1 MQPRRQF
8 NTSVDAGR
16 SAAPGR
22 TGRLRVRSLAARSLM
37 VVLLAALGMLL
48 GMPQQAEAQTATALW
63 SGTLTVKAMSG
74 DFGCSNSITNNHCS
88 DHLTDDD
95 FRYDSTDYAI
105 TGIVVR
111 SSGELEIEFDTT
123 LTNATKALTLNVGS
137 TAFNFVDA
145 DTMGTESLIWNNS
158 GLSWSAGDTVTLTL
172 MTPPIEVDIKTF
184 AVFIEDNQGGLD
196 IRLKSEPGADVTVNL
211 ESSDTGIFTVS
222 RASFTFTPMNWDVEQ
237 GPDII
242 PVQDADA
249 LDEMGTLT
257 VSGADFDDILV
268 EVVIVDDDLLL
279 TLPQSPVA
287 LNEEET
293 TTFEVALASA
303 PVRDREVYMKS
314 DDTGA
319 VTVDPLS
326 LEFTSEN
333 WNTSQTVTVT
343 GVADDDPKDEQ
354 VTITVEVT
362 GVTAGTVTVDVT
374 DDDEPGVTIVPT
386 TLDVVEGGTA
396 TYTVKLDTIPTADVA
411 VAITSS
417 DTGKATVLPETPTF
431 TTVNWQTA
439 QTVTVTGVE
448 DADTTNDAVTLTHSA
463 TSTDTDYQGIMI
475 AGVTVTV
482 EDNDTAQVTGVMVEP
497 GNGQL
502 GVEWTA
508 VANATGYEVQWKSSG
523 QSYNNSGRQA
533 TVGSGSTTSHTISSL
548 SNGTAYTVR
557 VTATRTGANDGL
569 PSEEVTKTPVMPT
582 TEGVTVSESAL
593 TVTEEDTTGESYTVV
608 LDSQPTESVTVM
620 VAGHAGTDVT
630 ANPASL
636 TFTTTDWET
645 AQTVTVTAG
654 NDADTT
660 DDTVTLTHNA
670 TSLDADY
677 DSIAVASVRVTVS
690 DNDSSPPPIIGG
702 GGGGGGFG
710 PALIAPKFV
719 DGFRTSRPLYV
730 TAQVGD
736 AVGDPVT
743 ATHPNDFEVTYH
755 LSGTDAALFT
765 VDEETG
771 QIRLGQAITPALGQ
785 TYTVNLTGTDSGGT
799 GAIIIVDIAVEEAP
813 YHRYDLNRNGIIEKN
828 EVLEAVGDYFSDV
841 IEKPMV
847 LEVISLY
854 FAS

>member
-16 SAAPGR
+16 RAAPGR

-48 GMPQQAEAQTATALW
+48 GMPQQAEAQTATTLW

-123 LTNATKALTLNVGS
+123 LTTATLALTLNVGS

-293 TTFEVALASA
+293 TTFEVALASE
-303 PVRDREVYMKS
+303 PVWDREVYVQS
-314 DDTGA
+314 HDTGA
-319 VTVDPLS
+319 VTANPRFLD
-326 LEFTSEN
+326 FTSTN
-333 WNTSQTVTVT
+333 WDEPQEVTVT

-396 TYTVKLDTIPTADVA
+396 TYTVKLDTIPADDVA

-417 DTGKATVLPETPTF
+417 DTGKATVLPETLTF

-439 QTVTVTGVE
+439 QTVTVTAGN
-448 DADTTNDAVTLTHSA
+448 DADTTDDTVTLTHSA

-482 EDNDTAQVTGVMVEP
+482 NDNDTAQVMGVMIEP
-497 GNGQL
+497 GNAQL
-502 GVEWTA
+502 VVEWTA

-548 SNGTAYTVR
+548 NNGTAYTVR
-557 VTATRTGANDGL
+557 VTATRTGANDGAY
-569 PSEEVTKTPVMPT
+569 SAEVLETPVMPT
-582 TEGVTVSESAL
+582 AAGVTVSESAL
-593 TVTEEDTTGESYTVV
+593 TVTEEDATGESYTVV
-608 LDSQPTESVTVM
+608 LDRQ
-620 VAGHAGTDVT
+620 
-630 ANPASL
+630 
-636 TFTTTDWET
+636 
-645 AQTVTVTAG
+645 
-654 NDADTT
+654 AD
-660 DDTVTLTHNA
+660 
-670 TSLDADY
+670 S
-677 DSIAVASVRVTVS
+677 
-690 DNDSSPPPIIGG
+690 
-702 GGGGGGFG
+702 
-710 PALIAPKFV
+710 
-719 DGFRTSRPLYV
+719 
-730 TAQVGD
+730 
-736 AVGDPVT
+736 
-743 ATHPNDFEVTYH
+743 EW
-755 LSGTDAALFT
+755 
-765 VDEETG
+765 
-771 QIRLGQAITPALGQ
+771 
-785 TYTVNLTGTDSGGT
+785 
-799 GAIIIVDIAVEEAP
+799 
-813 YHRYDLNRNGIIEKN
+813 
-828 EVLEAVGDYFSDV
+828 
-841 IEKPMV
+841 
-847 LEVISLY
+847 
-854 FAS
+854 

>member
-1 MQPRRQF
+1 M
-8 NTSVDAGR
+8 
-16 SAAPGR
+16 
-22 TGRLRVRSLAARSLM
+22 
-37 VVLLAALGMLL
+37 
-48 GMPQQAEAQTATALW
+48 
-63 SGTLTVKAMSG
+63 
-74 DFGCSNSITNNHCS
+74 
-88 DHLTDDD
+88 
-95 FRYDSTDYAI
+95 
-105 TGIVVR
+105 
-111 SSGELEIEFDTT
+111 
-123 LTNATKALTLNVGS
+123 
-137 TAFNFVDA
+137 
-145 DTMGTESLIWNNS
+145 
-158 GLSWSAGDTVTLTL
+158 
-172 MTPPIEVDIKTF
+172 
-184 AVFIEDNQGGLD
+184 
-196 IRLKSEPGADVTVNL
+196 
-211 ESSDTGIFTVS
+211 
-222 RASFTFTPMNWDVEQ
+222 
-237 GPDII
+237 
-242 PVQDADA
+242 
-249 LDEMGTLT
+249 
-257 VSGADFDDILV
+257 
-268 EVVIVDDDLLL
+268 
-279 TLPQSPVA
+279 
-287 LNEEET
+287 
-293 TTFEVALASA
+293 
-303 PVRDREVYMKS
+303 
-314 DDTGA
+314 
-319 VTVDPLS
+319 
-326 LEFTSEN
+326 
-333 WNTSQTVTVT
+333 TVT

-431 TTVNWQTA
+431 TTGNWQTA
-439 QTVTVTGVE
+439 QTVTVTAGN
-448 DADTTNDAVTLTHSA
+448 DADTTDDTVTLTHSA

-482 EDNDTAQVTGVMVEP
+482 NDNDTAQVTGVMIEP

-502 GVEWTA
+502 MVEWTA

-548 SNGTAYTVR
+548 NNGTEYTVR
-557 VTATRTGANDGL
+557 MRATRTGANNGAY
-569 PSEEVTKTPVMPT
+569 SAEVLETPVMAA
-582 TEGVTVSESAL
+582 GVTVSESTL
-593 TVTEEDTTGESYTVV
+593 TVAEQDATGGSYTVV
-608 LDSQPTESVTVM
+608 LDSQPTASVTVM

-630 ANPASL
+630 ANPATL
-636 TFTTTDWET
+636 TFTTTDWDMS
-645 AQTVTVTAG
+645 QTVTVTAG

-670 TSLDADY
+670 TSTDTDY
-677 DSIAVASVRVTVS
+677 NGIAVASVWVTVD
-690 DNDSSPPPIIGG
+690 DNDSSPPPIIGGG

-719 DGFRTSRPLYV
+719 DGFRTSRPLYEN
-730 TAQVGD
+730 AQVGD

-743 ATHPNDFEVTYH
+743 ATHPNDFEVTYS

-771 QIRLGQAITPALGQ
+771 QIRLGKAITPALGQ

-799 GAIIIVDIAVEEAP
+799 GAIIIVDIAVAEAP

-828 EVLEAVGDYFSDV
+828 EVLAAVGDYFSDV

>member
-1 MQPRRQF
+1 
-8 NTSVDAGR
+8 
-16 SAAPGR
+16 
-22 TGRLRVRSLAARSLM
+22 M

-48 GMPQQAEAQTATALW
+48 GMPQQAEAQTATDLW

-74 DFGCSNSITNNHCS
+74 DFGCSNSITNKHCS

-123 LTNATKALTLNVGS
+123 LTTATLALTLNVGS

-145 DTMGTESLIWNNS
+145 DTMGTESLIWDNS
-158 GLSWSAGDTVTLTL
+158 GLSWSAGDTVMLTL

-184 AVFIEDNQGGLD
+184 AEVSEDNQGGLD
-196 IRLKSEPGADVTVNL
+196 IKLKSEPGADVTVNV

-249 LDEMGTLT
+249 NDEMATLT

-268 EVVIVDDDLLL
+268 EVVIVDDDVLL

-293 TTFEVALASA
+293 TTFEVALASE
-303 PVRDREVYMKS
+303 PVRDIEVIVES
-314 DDTGA
+314 HDTGA
-319 VTVDPLS
+319 VTAHPRL
-326 LEFTSEN
+326 LYFTRTN
-333 WNTSQTVTVT
+333 WAELQTVTVT
-343 GVADDDPKDEQ
+343 GVADDDPNDEQ
-354 VTITVEVT
+354 VTIRVWGLSVT
-362 GVTAGTVTVDVT
+362 EGTVTVDVM
-374 DDDEPGVTIVPT
+374 DNDEPDVSVSRT

-396 TYTVKLDTIPTADVA
+396 TYTVKLDTIPADDVA
-411 VAITSS
+411 VEITSS
-417 DTGKATVLPETPTF
+417 DTGKATVLPETLTF
-431 TTVNWQTA
+431 TTGNWQTA
-439 QTVTVTGVE
+439 QTVTVTAGN

-463 TSTDTDYQGIMI
+463 TSTDTDYQGISN
-475 AGVTVTV
+475 AEVTVTV

-502 GVEWTA
+502 AVEWTA
-508 VANATGYEVQWKSSG
+508 VANATGYEVQWKSGG

-548 SNGTAYTVR
+548 NNGTEYTVR
-557 VTATRTGANDGL
+557 MRATRTGANNGAY
-569 PSEEVTKTPVMPT
+569 SAEVLETPV
-582 TEGVTVSESAL
+582 GVTVSVSAL
-593 TVTEEDTTGESYTVV
+593 TVTEEDTTGGSYTVV
-608 LDSQPTESVTVM
+608 LDSQPTASVTVM

-636 TFTTTDWET
+636 TFTTTDWDMS
-645 AQTVTVTAG
+645 QTVTVTAG
-654 NDADTT
+654 NDADTAN
-660 DDTVTLTHNA
+660 DTVTLTHNA
-670 TSLDADY
+670 TSTDADY
-677 DSIAVASVRVTVS
+677 NAISIDGVTVTVD
-690 DNDSSPPPIIGG
+690 DNDSSPPPIIGGGGG

-743 ATHPNDFEVTYH
+743 ATHPNDFEVTYS

-771 QIRLGQAITPALGQ
+771 QIRLGKAITPALGQ

-828 EVLEAVGDYFSDV
+828 EVLAAVGDYFSDV

>member
-16 SAAPGR
+16 RAAPGR

-48 GMPQQAEAQTATALW
+48 GMPQQAEAQTATDLW
-63 SGTLTVKAMSG
+63 SGTLTVKDMSG

-123 LTNATKALTLNVGS
+123 LTTATKALTLNVGS

-145 DTMGTESLIWNNS
+145 DTMGTESLIWDNS
-158 GLSWSAGDTVTLTL
+158 GLSWSAGDTVMLTL

-184 AVFIEDNQGGLD
+184 AEVSEDNQGGLD
-196 IRLKSEPGADVTVNL
+196 IKLKSEPGADVTVNV

-249 LDEMGTLT
+249 DDEMATLT

-268 EVVIVDDDLLL
+268 EVVIVDDDVLL

-293 TTFEVALASA
+293 TTFVVALASA

-333 WNTSQTVTVT
+333 WDTSQTVTVT

-411 VAITSS
+411 VEITSS
-417 DTGKATVLPETPTF
+417 DTGKATVLPETLTF
-431 TTVNWQTA
+431 TTGNWQTA
-439 QTVTVTGVE
+439 QMVTVTGVE
-448 DADTTNDAVTLTHSA
+448 DADTTNDTVTLTHSA

-482 EDNDTAQVTGVMVEP
+482 NDNDTAQVTGVMIAP

-502 GVEWTA
+502 VVQWTA
-508 VANATGYEVQWKSSG
+508 VANATGYEVQWKSGG
-523 QSYNNSGRQA
+523 QSYNTGTRQA
-533 TVGSGSTTSHTISSL
+533 TITSGSTTSHMISSL
-548 SNGTAYTVR
+548 SNGTEYTVR
-557 VTATRTGANDGL
+557 MRATRTGANNGAY
-569 PSEEVTKTPVMPT
+569 SAEVLETPVT
-582 TEGVTVSESAL
+582 AAGVTVSESTL
-593 TVTEEDTTGESYTVV
+593 TVTEEDATGESYTVV
-608 LDSQPTESVTVM
+608 LDSQPTASVTVT

-636 TFTTTDWET
+636 TFTTTDWDMS
-645 AQTVTVTAG
+645 QTVTVTAG
-654 NDADTT
+654 NDADTAN
-660 DDTVTLTHNA
+660 DTVTLTHSA
-670 TSLDADY
+670 ASADNDY
-677 DSIAVASVRVTVS
+677 NGITIASVRVTVS
-690 DNDSSPPPIIGG
+690 DNDSNPPPIIGGG

-719 DGFRTSRPLYV
+719 DGFRTSRPLYEN
-730 TAQVGD
+730 AQVGD

-743 ATHPNDFEVTYH
+743 ATHPNDFEVTYS

-771 QIRLGQAITPALGQ
+771 QIRLGKAITPALGQ

-799 GAIIIVDIAVEEAP
+799 GAIIIVDIAVAEAP

>member
-16 SAAPGR
+16 RAAPGR

-123 LTNATKALTLNVGS
+123 LTTATLALTLNVGS

-293 TTFEVALASA
+293 TTFEVALASE
-303 PVRDREVYMKS
+303 PVWDREVYVQS
-314 DDTGA
+314 HDTGA
-319 VTVDPLS
+319 VTANPRFLD
-326 LEFTSEN
+326 FTSTN
-333 WNTSQTVTVT
+333 WDEPQEVTVT

-417 DTGKATVLPETPTF
+417 DTGKATVLPETLTF

-482 EDNDTAQVTGVMVEP
+482 NDNDTAQVTGVMIEP
-497 GNGQL
+497 GNAQL
-502 GVEWTA
+502 VVEWTA
-508 VANATGYEVQWKSSG
+508 VANATGYEVQWKSGG
-523 QSYNNSGRQA
+523 QSYNTGTRQA
-533 TVGSGSTTSHTISSL
+533 TITSGSTTSHTISSL
-548 SNGTAYTVR
+548 NNGTEYTVR
-557 VTATRTGANDGL
+557 MRATRTGANNGAY
-569 PSEEVTKTPVMPT
+569 SAEVLETPVT
-582 TEGVTVSESAL
+582 AAGVTVSVSAL
-593 TVTEEDTTGESYTVV
+593 TVTEEDTTGGSYTVV

-630 ANPASL
+630 ANPATL
-636 TFTTTDWET
+636 TFTTTDWGHGPDGHGDGGQRCGHSERYGHADPQRDEHRRRLQRHLDRRRDGDRGRQRQQSPADHRRWRWRWWWRWLRARAHR
-645 AQTVTVTAG
+645 AQVRRRLPHIASALRDRAG
-654 NDADTT
+654 RRRRGRPRDRDAPERLRGHLFPEWDRRRPLHRRRG
-660 DDTVTLTHNA
+660 DGPDPARQGDNA
-670 TSLDADY
+670 GVGADLHGQH
-677 DSIAVASVRVTVS
+677 DGHGQRGHGRHHHRGHC
-690 DNDSSPPPIIGG
+690 GG
-702 GGGGGGFG
+702 GGAIPPLRPEQERDHREERGPGGGW
-710 PALIAPKFV
+710 
-719 DGFRTSRPLYV
+719 
-730 TAQVGD
+730 
-736 AVGDPVT
+736 
-743 ATHPNDFEVTYH
+743 
-755 LSGTDAALFT
+755 
-765 VDEETG
+765 
-771 QIRLGQAITPALGQ
+771 RLLLGR
-785 TYTVNLTGTDSGGT
+785 
-799 GAIIIVDIAVEEAP
+799 
-813 YHRYDLNRNGIIEKN
+813 H
-828 EVLEAVGDYFSDV
+828 
-841 IEKPMV
+841 
-847 LEVISLY
+847 
-854 FAS
+854 

>member
-1 MQPRRQF
+1 
-8 NTSVDAGR
+8 
-16 SAAPGR
+16 
-22 TGRLRVRSLAARSLM
+22 M

-48 GMPQQAEAQTATALW
+48 GMPQQAEAQTATDLW
-63 SGTLTVKAMSG
+63 SGTLTVKDMSG

-123 LTNATKALTLNVGS
+123 LTTATLALTLNVGS

-145 DTMGTESLIWNNS
+145 DTMGTESLIWNTS
-158 GLSWSAGDTVTLTL
+158 GLSWSAGDTVMLTL

-184 AVFIEDNQGGLD
+184 AEVSEDNQGGLD
-196 IRLKSEPGADVTVNL
+196 IKLKSEPGADVTVNV

-249 LDEMGTLT
+249 DDEMATLT

-268 EVVIVDDDLLL
+268 EVVIVDDDVLL

-293 TTFEVALASA
+293 TTFVVALASA

-396 TYTVKLDTIPTADVA
+396 TYTVKLDTIPADDVA

-417 DTGKATVLPETPTF
+417 DTGKATVLPETLTF

-463 TSTDTDYQGIMI
+463 ASSDSDYQGITI
-475 AGVTVTV
+475 AVVTVTV
-482 EDNDTAQVTGVMVEP
+482 EDDDTAQVMGVMIEP
-497 GNGQL
+497 GNAQL
-502 GVEWTA
+502 MVEWTA
-508 VANATGYEVQWKSSG
+508 VANATGYEVQWKSGG

-533 TVGSGSTTSHTISSL
+533 TVGSGSTTSHMISSL
-548 SNGTAYTVR
+548 NNGTEYTVR
-557 VTATRTGANDGL
+557 VTATRTGANNGAY
-569 PSEEVTKTPVMPT
+569 SAEVLETPVT
-582 TEGVTVSESAL
+582 AAGVTVSVSAL
-593 TVTEEDTTGESYTVV
+593 TVTEEDTTGGSYTVV
-608 LDSQPTESVTVM
+608 LDRLPTESVTVT
-620 VAGHAGTDVT
+620 VGGLGSSDVT
-630 ANPASL
+630 ANPATL
-636 TFTTTDWET
+636 TFTTGNWQT

-654 NDADTT
+654 NDTDTA
-660 DDTVTLTHNA
+660 DDTVMLTHSA
-670 TSLDADY
+670 STS
-677 DSIAVASVRVTVS
+677 DSNYNGITISGVTVTVT
-690 DNDSSPPPIIGG
+690 DNDSSPPPPPPIIGG

-743 ATHPNDFEVTYH
+743 ATHPNDFEVTYS
-755 LSGTDAALFT
+755 LSGTDASLFT

-799 GAIIIVDIAVEEAP
+799 GAIIIVDIAVAEAP

-828 EVLEAVGDYFSDV
+828 EVLAAVGDYFSDV